1 MTEQPWYWQRLTL
14 FDQCSEAARHA
25 VTAIAERQV
34 LHAGQMVFRADDP
47 PDRVFLVEQ
56 GLIKVFS
63 LAPQGEQITLWF
75 CGPQESFGAG
85 GIAGIGAQSVF
96 AQAVG
101 HCVVG
106 VMKRGDFEQVIGQYP
121 ELALN
126 IIRLVSGRLRLA
138 TDALVES
145 IACTPDQRLARVL
158 LRLACQCA
166 QPTEQG
172 LAFQLRL
179 THQELAQMVG
189 SSRQTVNRVLG
200 QYTAQG
206 VLSVS
211 ERRLLIHQPELL
223 AARAGLA

>member
-14 FDQCSEAARHA
+14 YERCSEAARQA
-25 VTAIAERQV
+25 VAAIAERQV
-34 LHAGQMVFRADDP
+34 LHARQMVFRADDP

-63 LAPQGEQITLWF
+63 LTPQGEQITLWF
-75 CGPQESFGAG
+75 CGEQEPFGAG
-85 GIAGIGAQSVF
+85 GIAGVGAQSVF

-101 HCVVG
+101 HCEIA
-106 VMKRGDFEQVIGQYP
+106 VMKRSDFEQVIGQHP

-126 IIRLVSGRLRLA
+126 TLRLVSGRLRLA

-145 IACTPDQRLARVL
+145 IACTTDQRLARML

-189 SSRQTVNRVLG
+189 SSRQTVNRLLG
-200 QYTAQG
+200 QYAAQG
-206 VLSVS
+206 ILSVS
-211 ERRLLIHQPELL
+211 QRRLLIHQPELL